1 LKNLPISD
9 FNIIDIQKRLP
20 EEVKPYT
27 DKLKSHIEDLQNQ
40 IAEMEICVV
49 NSPERRVT
57 EKRLLELHTQL
68 SLLVKQ
74 QVQLTQVHEQTVAV
88 IKTEQ
93 DQ

>member
-9 FNIIDIQKRLP
+9 FNITDVQKRLP
-20 EEVKPYT
+20 EEVKPYA

-40 IAEMEICVV
+40 IAEMEACVM